1 MVKTKKIVAA
11 PPVVKK
17 TPNKFRSVKF
27 ASYKTPLWAW
37 KWTTE
42 RFIFRSRPITP
53 LWVNFKVLTSRLI
66 SLFKTTWNQ
75 ISMLCNFFKRQI
87 HHSLKH
93 RTAWNSE
100 IWKKNCNQIKKKIYF
115 ELFFMNVEHYP
126 SFSNP
131 NNHNT
136 NLPGTGNKGECLLIK
151 RSVKIS
157 ACIWFLWNFDLSYG
171 RKVEFSSPSLRC
183 ILQDRHLN
191 A

>member
-1 MVKTKKIVAA
+1 MKYQETVVKTKKIVAA

-66 SLFKTTWNQ
+66 LLFKTTWNQ
-75 ISMLCNFFKRQI
+75 ISILCNFFKQQI

-93 RTAWNSE
+93 RTAWNPE
-100 IWKKNCNQIKKKIYF
+100 IWKKNCNQIKKNIF
-115 ELFFMNVEHYP
+115 RAF
-126 SFSNP
+126 
-131 NNHNT
+131 
-136 NLPGTGNKGECLLIK
+136 
-151 RSVKIS
+151 
-157 ACIWFLWNFDLSYG
+157 FLWTLSITPA
-171 RKVEFSSPSLRC
+171 FQ
-183 ILQDRHLN
+183 ILIITTLTFQEPETR
-191 A
+191 ASAS